1 MTNIVKTMLK
11 ESLDRLALEKTAS
24 MLGEM
29 TTDEIITESLDENM
43 THRPHP
49 FERRMGRIAI
59 VNRVRN
65 GSLQMNKRVDV
76 MGKGYKLMPGGQ
88 VIKMQPREIINRK
101 RAAKRAARKR
111 QMKMSM
117 IIRKRM
123 RSIQRRNSELGYFK

>member
-1 MTNIVKTMLK
+1 MVKNIIK
-11 ESLDRLALEKTAS
+11 ESLDKLAFEKSLEFLSEKTK
-24 MLGEM
+24 
-29 TTDEIITESLDENM
+29 DEIIVESLNENV
-43 THRPHP
+43 THNVRP

-59 VNRVRN
+59 VNRIRN

-88 VIKMQPREIINRK
+88 VIKMQPREILNRK

-111 QMKMSM
+111 QMKMAI

-123 RSIQRRNSELGYFK
+123 RSLQRRKSELGAF